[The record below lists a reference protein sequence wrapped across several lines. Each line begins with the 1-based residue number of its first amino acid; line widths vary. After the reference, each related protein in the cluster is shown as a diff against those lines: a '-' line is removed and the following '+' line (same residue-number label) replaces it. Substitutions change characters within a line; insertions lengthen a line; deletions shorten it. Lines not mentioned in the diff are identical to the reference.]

1 MATYTSALISKRTK
15 HRGIY
20 SGKEYTIEGR
30 ISLPEGTVLTTA
42 DVLRFAPLGE
52 NQVVTKTWA
61 YIIGSLP
68 TAQVSIGY
76 AQRLD
81 AAGNPAVTERNGPFG
96 DADTK
101 FVSPTSDLDAFA
113 AAAVLSTARQP
124 VDTAPEK
131 LAGPVDLAAAVT
143 TGGTV
148 GAGGVE
154 IFIGAVVMG
163 ELAPEGV
170 ESSYNNDN
178 TYLLEEA

>member
-1 MATYTSALISKRTK
+1 MATFNSNLIRKRTK

-20 SGKEYTIEGR
+20 TGQEYTVEGVIR
-30 ISLPEGTVLTTA
+30 LPAGHVLTDS

-52 NQVVTKTWA
+52 NQVVTKVWA
-61 YIIGSLP
+61 YIVGSLP
-68 TAQVSIGY
+68 TAQVSVGY

-81 AAGNPAVTERNGPFG
+81 AAGQPEVTERYGPLASTG
-96 DADTK
+96 K
-101 FVSPTSDLDAFA
+101 FTSPASDLTAFA

-124 VDTAPEK
+124 VDTATAK

-154 IFIGAVVMG
+154 IHVGATLIG
-163 ELAPEGV
+163 ELSDFEV
-170 ESSYNNDN
+170 EALYPDGAAEQD
-178 TYLLEEA
+178 LI